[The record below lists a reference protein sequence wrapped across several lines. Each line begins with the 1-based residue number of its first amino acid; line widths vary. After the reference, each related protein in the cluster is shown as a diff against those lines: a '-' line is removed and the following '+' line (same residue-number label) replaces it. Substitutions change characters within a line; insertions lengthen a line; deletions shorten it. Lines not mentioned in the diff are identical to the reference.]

1 MSAFKSKLTN
11 IKKVHMIGVKGAG
24 MTALAEILV
33 ARGVRVTGSDTE
45 EVFYTDTL
53 LHDIGITPL
62 VGFTPLH
69 IPDDAGLFIYSTSYS
84 PDQNAELRSAFDSGK
99 PVLSYPEALGELT
112 MEQLAIAVCGTHGKT
127 TTTGLLAECLREA
140 GKDPQALVGGKVT
153 LWGKA
158 ALAGEG
164 EYFVF
169 EADEYQNKFE
179 HYTPFGVILN
189 NAEWDHP
196 DFFPDMDAY
205 RDSFARFLA
214 KIPRHGVLAYC
225 EDDGEAVALAKEVS
239 VNKLSYGFHQE
250 SGVRI
255 ANHEIILH
263 STDGIFQRFALETN
277 DRSLGSF
284 ESPLAGAHNAVNIAG
299 AVAMCQLLKIDI
311 EAVRRAV
318 RQYTGTERRFEYIG
332 TTRSGAK
339 VYDDYAH
346 HPTEVKATLA
356 TFRSLFPDRRL
367 TVIFHPHTYSRTE
380 ALLSSFAQSFGDAS
394 RAIIIDVYGSAR
406 EKTGAV
412 GSKELVSAINRFE
425 MGKAELAHTFDEAEM
440 ILRDTLGEEDIVIT
454 MGAGDVWKLGRKL
467 LEK

>member
-1 MSAFKSKLTN
+1 MFDSKLTN
-11 IKKVHMIGVKGAG
+11 IKRVHMIGVKGAG

-62 VGFTPLH
+62 VGFTPEH
-69 IPDDAGLFIYSTSYS
+69 IPDDAELFIYSTSYS

-112 MEQLAIAVCGTHGKT
+112 QERLAIAVCGTHGKT
-127 TTTGLLAECLREA
+127 TTTGLFAECLREA

-158 ALAGEG
+158 ALAGQG

-179 HYTPFGVILN
+179 YYTPFGVILN
-189 NAEWDHP
+189 NVEWDHP

-205 RDSFARFLA
+205 RDTFARFLA

-225 EDDGEAVALAKEVS
+225 EDDGEAVALAKGVLA
-239 VNKLSYGFHQE
+239 NKLSYGFHKE
-250 SGVRI
+250 AGIRI
-255 ANHEIILH
+255 VNHEVILN
-263 STDGIFQRFALETN
+263 STNGIRQTFSLERG
-277 DRSLGSF
+277 DHSLGMF
-284 ESPLAGAHNAVNIAG
+284 ESPLAGVHNAVNIAG
-299 AVAMCQLLKIDI
+299 AVALCLLLTIDI
-311 EAVRRAV
+311 EAVRTAV
-318 RQYTGTERRFEYIG
+318 RNYSGTERRFEYIG
-332 TTRSGAK
+332 TTKSGTK

-346 HPTEVKATLA
+346 HPTEVRATLA
-356 TFRSLFPDRRL
+356 TFRSLSPDQRL

-394 RAIIIDVYGSAR
+394 HAIIIDVYGSAR

-412 GSKELVSAINRFE
+412 GSKELVDAINRFE
-425 MGKAELAHTFDEAEM
+425 IGKAELAHSFDEAEM
-440 ILRDTLGEEDIVIT
+440 ILHDTLKKDDILIT
-454 MGAGDVWKLGRKL
+454 MGAGDVWKLGRRL